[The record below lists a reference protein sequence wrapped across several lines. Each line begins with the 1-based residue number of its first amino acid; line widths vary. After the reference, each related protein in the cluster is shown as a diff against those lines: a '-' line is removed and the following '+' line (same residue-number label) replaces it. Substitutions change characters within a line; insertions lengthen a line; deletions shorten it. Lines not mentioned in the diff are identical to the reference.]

1 MRDQSLPQFSPAAFM
16 DYLVSFIVAD
26 DQVDPKNSA
35 FFLMLT
41 YLQSIRVVECPEF
54 RQLCMVLCETLTEAE
69 IPGRFKMREAIISR
83 WKASF
88 EKLKV
93 ELSVSLRILPSLYE
107 FMLTLLNRNPVDGLV
122 SRWTFGQTGTWPRF

>member
-1 MRDQSLPQFSPAAFM
+1 M

-26 DQVDPKNSA
+26 DQVESKIFV
-35 FFLMLT
+35 FFLALI

-83 WKASF
+83 WKASY
-88 EKLKV
+88 EELKV
-93 ELSVSLRILPSLYE
+93 ELSVSSRIPTIAL
-107 FMLTLLNRNPVDGLV
+107 
-122 SRWTFGQTGTWPRF
+122 